1 MSFYQGPS
9 EDAATDYDAD
19 CVGYP
24 VGDAIP
30 AAWAEIEDG
39 LVDTREEGV
48 SNQGH
53 TFMLGE
59 YNGLPALTP
68 EARSDLIMF
77 LKTL

>member
-1 MSFYQGPS
+1 MVREGLGWTS
-9 EDAATDYDAD
+9 EEQPL
-19 CVGYP
+19 VSWVP
-24 VGDAIP
+24 VNLGDALP

>member
-1 MSFYQGPS
+1 MN
-9 EDAATDYDAD
+9 DYDAA

-30 AAWAEIEDG
+30 AEWTEIEDA

-53 TFMLGE
+53 TLMLGE

-68 EARSDLIMF
+68 ETRTDLIMF